1 MIPCVVSSR
10 ILVGAPRDRGL
21 GLMRRQ
27 RTGALYRCPITG
39 EEYDCERVDI
49 DGDVNL
55 DWESKDNQWL
65 GVTVKSQ
72 GIGGK
77 VVVSTQ
83 YTTTQRLTNSRP

>member
-1 MIPCVVSSR
+1 M
-10 ILVGAPRDRGL
+10 GAPRDRGL

-39 EEYDCERVDI
+39 EEFDCERVDI

-55 DWESKDNQWL
+55 DRESKDNQWL

-77 VVVSTQ
+77 VVVRKGKTPG
-83 YTTTQRLTNSRP
+83 TKHACRGLGPGPR